1 MLSRALG
8 VELDEPSIEE
18 ENGLYNVWLSAL
30 PTLKAS
36 YSKRSVSKENGSSGD
51 ALCAFLGGERSF
63 YLICDGMGTG
73 KAASLTSNMCVS
85 FLEAMLPLTNDTE
98 VCLGAL
104 NSFVRAKGG
113 ELSSSVDLLQ
123 VDNFTKE
130 ATFYKSGACPSLIK
144 RGERVFTIASKTAP
158 IGIMKRLDCERLS
171 FTFESGDIAVM
182 ISDGAL
188 SKKGDFSYIEEL
200 LKSSA
205 KSEPT
210 LLSEEIVNNFL
221 ESNEQLDDLSVF
233 VIRFD

>member
-1 MLSRALG
+1 
-8 VELDEPSIEE
+8 
-18 ENGLYNVWLSAL
+18 
-30 PTLKAS
+30 
-36 YSKRSVSKENGSSGD
+36 
-51 ALCAFLGGERSF
+51 
-63 YLICDGMGTG
+63 
-73 KAASLTSNMCVS
+73 
-85 FLEAMLPLTNDTE
+85 MLPLTNDTE

-188 SKKGDFSYIEEL
+188 SGKGDFSYVEEL
-200 LKSSA
+200 LKDSCEA
-205 KSEPT
+205 EPT
-210 LLSEEIVNNFL
+210 LLSEEIVNKFL
-221 ESNEQLDDLSVF
+221 ESNEQVDDLSVF